1 MEELTKKINQND
13 LIYFLNVKLL
23 EKDSMISKIVLTFLK
38 NRI

>member
-13 LIYFLNVKLL
+13 LIYFFNVKFL

-38 NRI
+38 NKI